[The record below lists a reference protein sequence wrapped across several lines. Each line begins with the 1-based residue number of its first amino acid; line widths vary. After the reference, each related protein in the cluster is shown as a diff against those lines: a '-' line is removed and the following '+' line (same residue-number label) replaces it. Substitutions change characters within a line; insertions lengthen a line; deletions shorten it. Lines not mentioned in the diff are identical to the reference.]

1 MLKRVAWH
9 FFLVNWSQSE
19 TLSAIKTPLVT
30 AGYKVKIPKKAQSMK
45 SIDQS
50 MASAASI
57 ASFEENGSSSNQ
69 VQPQTQH
76 LIQPQIQPPV
86 QGNLLRGI
94 DNKTV
99 RRFIKSF
106 NLSISSLF
114 GNLSK
119 TQEMSW
125 F

>member
-1 MLKRVAWH
+1 MDNCR
-9 FFLVNWSQSE
+9 QIE
-19 TLSAIKTPLVT
+19 TLSEIKAPSVT
-30 AGYKVKIPKKAQSMK
+30 AGYKVKTPKKAQSMK

-57 ASFEENGSSSNQ
+57 ASFDENGSNSNQ

-86 QGNLLRGI
+86 QGNLIWGI

-99 RRFIKSF
+99 RRFQFIYMFSLIQNCSF
-106 NLSISSLF
+106 
-114 GNLSK
+114 
-119 TQEMSW
+119 
-125 F
+125 

>member
-1 MLKRVAWH
+1 M
-9 FFLVNWSQSE
+9 
-19 TLSAIKTPLVT
+19 T
-30 AGYKVKIPKKAQSMK
+30 AGYKAKKNPKKAQSMK

-57 ASFEENGSSSNQ
+57 ASFDENGSSSNQ

-76 LIQPQIQPPV
+76 LIQPQIQPQIQSTV

-99 RRFIKSF
+99 RR
-106 NLSISSLF
+106 
-114 GNLSK
+114 
-119 TQEMSW
+119 
-125 F
+125 

>member
-1 MLKRVAWH
+1 MLKGVIWH
-9 FFLVNWSQSE
+9 LFVGNWSQSE
-19 TLSAIKTPLVT
+19 TLSEIKAPLVT
-30 AGYKVKIPKKAQSMK
+30 AGYKVKTPKKAQSMK

-57 ASFEENGSSSNQ
+57 ASFDENGSSSNQ

-86 QGNLLRGI
+86 QGKLLRGI

-99 RRFIKSF
+99 RI
-106 NLSISSLF
+106 SICLHMFSSQ
-114 GNLSK
+114 K
-119 TQEMSW
+119 HTVYKQTK
-125 F
+125 